1 MDVPVWARDDPVGLG
16 WPQEKIGYNV
26 TETGFGLGM
35 PDAFYGLAGCATPTD
50 TWQNSIEFTELVGL
64 SGFVAARLVCGL
76 DHAPEPGQGVL

>member
-50 TWQNSIEFTELVGL
+50 TWQNSIEFT
-64 SGFVAARLVCGL
+64 
-76 DHAPEPGQGVL
+76 